1 MFGAS
6 FPDDWEDFVKT
17 HYQNISDNNDTIN
30 TQTTQRDVAQE
41 VLNTAEPIEA
51 DVNHL
56 NDSSGALRDKIAKSM
71 AMLTDLT
78 TRLETL
84 HISAG
89 NLAESYSR
97 ITDSVHFDM
106 STDRY
111 VQKLTDVVTAA
122 VNIDFCANRPAQV
135 ILDQLRQVT
144 IPVVPSTGV
153 QRGGDDD
160 TVAVPAASQDRFQ
173 ALSTAL
179 QLPPRNPFPEFE
191 NDLLRGND
199 PAPPQPMDNSHPT
212 HVHVNSSVQSL
223 YNVMDGDIGQAAA
236 TGFDKI

>member
-1 MFGAS
+1 
-6 FPDDWEDFVKT
+6 
-17 HYQNISDNNDTIN
+17 
-30 TQTTQRDVAQE
+30 
-41 VLNTAEPIEA
+41 
-51 DVNHL
+51 
-56 NDSSGALRDKIAKSM
+56 
-71 AMLTDLT
+71 MLTDLT

-84 HISAG
+84 HISVG
-89 NLAESYSR
+89 NLAESYSH

-144 IPVVPSTGV
+144 IPAAPSTGV

-160 TVAVPAASQDRFQ
+160 TVTAPAASQDRFQ

-179 QLPPRNPFPEFE
+179 QLPPHDPFPEFH
-191 NDLLRGND
+191 DDPPQGSD
-199 PAPPQPMDNSHPT
+199 PAPPRLIDNSHPT

-223 YNVMDGDIGQAAA
+223 YNVMDGDIGQAATA
-236 TGFDKI
+236 GFDKIYTP